1 VSKDGTVA
9 PGTRRIIEN
18 FRGDYQALAALLQRS
33 WSENSQQSLDYS
45 PEFLQS
51 FLTAPGASAS
61 LQPSFYR
68 DGELL
73 AFAAGFQRHVTYHGR
88 QLNLATNTFL
98 SVLPELKK
106 SGLGIV
112 LWTELVKR
120 IRAENFDGMIN
131 FCVDGEPMNRMIE
144 GSCQRL
150 GLPVQRI
157 FSVRYMSTLLKV
169 ADFGAMPQPSS
180 APAVEE
186 FLDLANS
193 LQVSQPLARQWS
205 AQEAEWQLQRSGTV
219 VAYSSNESRRGI
231 LTGYIM
237 SILDAQ
243 KTKVLLLEDVLW
255 QELQPEERLQLLRQ
269 FLFQAASRGAQMA
282 TLPMLGYADITA
294 FKKTRFFP
302 TRRVLHCYLTLF
314 RDDVPLEALPS
325 MYLDVF

>member
-1 VSKDGTVA
+1 MSKDSTA
-9 PGTRRIIEN
+9 AQGTRRSVEN
-18 FRGDYQALAALLQRS
+18 FRGDYQALADLLQRS
-33 WSENSQQSLDYS
+33 WSENSQQSLHYS
-45 PEFLQS
+45 PEFLRS

-68 DGELL
+68 DAELV
-73 AFAAGFQRHVTYHGR
+73 AFAAGFQRRVTYRGR

-157 FSVRYMSTLLKV
+157 FSVRYMSTLLKPPDFNGV
-169 ADFGAMPQPSS
+169 APSS
-180 APAVEE
+180 TPAVNE

-193 LQVSQPLARQWS
+193 PLSSQPLAREWS
-205 AQEAEWQLQRSGTV
+205 AQEAEWQLHRAGAV
-219 VAYSSNESRRGI
+219 VACSSNESRRGI

-237 SILDAQ
+237 SILDEK
-243 KTKVLLLEDVLW
+243 KTKVLLLEDILW
-255 QELQPEERLQLLRQ
+255 HELQPEERLQLLQQ
-269 FLFQAASRGAQMA
+269 FLSQAVSHGAQMA
-282 TLPMLGYADITA
+282 TVPMLGYADLTA

-314 RDDVPLEALPS
+314 RDSLPIEALPS

>member
-1 VSKDGTVA
+1 LSKDATGA
-9 PGTRRIIEN
+9 PGTRRTIEN
-18 FRGDYQALAALLQRS
+18 FRGDYQALADLLHRS

-45 PEFLQS
+45 SEFLQS
-51 FLTAPGASAS
+51 FLAAPGAHAT

-106 SGLGIV
+106 SGLGII

-131 FCVDGEPMNRMIE
+131 FCVEGEPMNRMIE

-157 FSVRYMSTLLKV
+157 FSVRYMSALLKP
-169 ADFGAMPQPSS
+169 ADFTGAGASSPPS
-180 APAVEE
+180 VDE
-186 FLDLANS
+186 FLALANPLVS
-193 LQVSQPLARQWS
+193 SQPLARKWS
-205 AQEAEWQLQRSGTV
+205 PPEAEWQLHRTGAV
-219 VAYSSNESRRGI
+219 VAHSSIESRRGL

-237 SILDAQ
+237 SILDAH
-243 KTKVLLLEDVLW
+243 KTKVLLLEDIFW
-255 QELQPEERLQLLRQ
+255 QELQLEERLQLLRQ
-269 FLFQAASRGAQMA
+269 FLSHAASQGAQMA
-282 TLPMLGYADITA
+282 TVPVLGYADLTP

-314 RDDVPLEALPS
+314 RDDVPLEPLPS
-325 MYLDVF
+325 MYLDVL